1 MYINKYLKCKW
12 TKSCNQKSETGW
24 IDTKTRPVYVV
35 YKISISDL
43 ETHTNWKWGEGK
55 SYSIQVE
62 IKSWSSNIN
71 IRQNRLSYKRQRTL
85 HNNQGIIPRTRCNH
99 KYICTQQ
106 RNTLIYKAYV
116 NSHKRRN
123 TIIKSPH

>member
-1 MYINKYLKCKW
+1 MSVLYWIYQSGVKNVISNRNYHFDNIENGRYLL
-12 TKSCNQKSETGW
+12 
-24 IDTKTRPVYVV
+24 ILDTEIFTDDEPVNNSDA
-35 YKISISDL
+35 SIGFSVMNDYF
-43 ETHTNWKWGEGK
+43 
-55 SYSIQVE
+55 SV
-62 IKSWSSNIN
+62 
-71 IRQNRLSYKRQRTL
+71 
-85 HNNQGIIPRTRCNH
+85 TRCNH